1 MKSFITNL
9 FQKFIIKKDIR
20 NFKRNFIYYFLFR
33 FIRKFL
39 NSKLIVNIYN
49 FKLYAS
55 NKKNTTSYSILRKC
69 DFEDKSE
76 LNFIKKISDTNST
89 YLIDCGSNFGFYSL
103 FVASLSKKNKITS
116 VEASNKIFKDLSENI
131 KLNNF
136 QSIEMFNYAVS
147 NKNDLFVELNESEND
162 WESSISHNKFNSIG
176 KTIVKTITID
186 KLMENKELSNYHL
199 IIKID
204 VEGHEMNVI
213 KGSCDTI
220 KTYSPLIIIEF
231 SKFIEMNDKNDY
243 ENLNIFL
250 DQYDYQIYDAEYKK
264 INLEIVQERINKLSK
279 SMYGIGNNFLIK
291 KNSNFEKMIQNV

>member
-176 KTIVKTITID
+176 
-186 KLMENKELSNYHL
+186 S
-199 IIKID
+199 
-204 VEGHEMNVI
+204 
-213 KGSCDTI
+213 
-220 KTYSPLIIIEF
+220 
-231 SKFIEMNDKNDY
+231 
-243 ENLNIFL
+243 
-250 DQYDYQIYDAEYKK
+250 
-264 INLEIVQERINKLSK
+264 
-279 SMYGIGNNFLIK
+279 
-291 KNSNFEKMIQNV
+291 